1 MAEVDWGHLSMIMII
16 SLNLSLS
23 FNSLAIFCAQC
34 FVYCLLTI

>member
-23 FNSLAIFCAQC
+23 FNSLAIFTYNLEIGN
-34 FVYCLLTI
+34 V